1 MSNRGLLAAK
11 LVKVMSSVSRV
22 KKNGYN
28 SFQNYAYVT
37 ESDILDAVKVELEKQ
52 NVMILSSVIN
62 TTREGD
68 LTTVTVQYLIIDGD
82 TGETIE
88 VNSVGQGADKQ
99 DKGSA
104 KAMTMASKYFLM
116 KNFMIP
122 TGDDPEATDENGK
135 ATGKKG
141 LTAARPAAVKSVQA
155 ETTTATAAP
164 VAATKK
170 PGASFSRK
178 SIAPAAPA
186 KPAVVVDSGDD
197 I

>member
-141 LTAARPAAVKSVQA
+141 AGPVKAVVKSVQA
-155 ETTTATAAP
+155 ETTYTPASTP

-178 SIAPAAPA
+178 SIAPATPA